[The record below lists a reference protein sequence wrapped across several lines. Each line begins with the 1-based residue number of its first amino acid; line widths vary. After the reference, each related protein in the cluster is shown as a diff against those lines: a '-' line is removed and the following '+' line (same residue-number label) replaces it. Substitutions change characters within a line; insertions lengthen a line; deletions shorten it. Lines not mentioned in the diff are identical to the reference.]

1 MEGCLY
7 IVRGG
12 GRKNSGRRRRRRRVG
27 GDDEGDG
34 EEGEGYNTHNARGVI
49 RSGHHE

>member
-7 IVRGG
+7 IICWGG
-12 GRKNSGRRRRRRRVG
+12 G
-27 GDDEGDG
+27 GDDEKDG
-34 EEGEGYNTHNARGVI
+34 EEEGYNTHNARGVI